1 MPDDIIWFEPPTV
14 CRWEAIDE
22 TEQSE
27 KIEKKRQDSMN
38 ERTSSMKKRSIG
50 KPKNIVNDFNLLNIP
65 PGIDLNCIMKEFVV
79 PRLPDGFTVKLEERS
94 MERKNSILKLLD
106 LIDTQPQSKI
116 MENAAAAHIKNVLQP
131 TNSPRPLHPKV
142 IVKRE
147 LQIIENPMQSATE
160 TIKTGQSIYM
170 LSQLLK
176 DLDDLCAEQ
185 EPYIDKKLEEISA
198 VLSKSPV
205 EEIVVETELEREPD
219 LNVPFLRGSEFSWS
233 FQKKETVE
241 IQPVE
246 EESDDSILS
255 SGDESNM
262 CVR

>member
-1 MPDDIIWFEPPTV
+1 
-14 CRWEAIDE
+14 
-22 TEQSE
+22 
-27 KIEKKRQDSMN
+27 MN
-38 ERTSSMKKRSIG
+38 ERSSYTKKKSAGRH
-50 KPKNIVNDFNLLNIP
+50 KNIVADFNLLNIP

-94 MERKNSILKLLD
+94 MERKNSIIKLLD
-106 LIDTQPQSKI
+106 LIDTQPQSKVMDNEI
-116 MENAAAAHIKNVLQP
+116 PTHIKNVLQP

-147 LQIIENPMQSATE
+147 LEIIENPMPTAID
-160 TIKTGQSIYM
+160 TIKSGNTVYL

-205 EEIVVETELEREPD
+205 EEIVEAEVEREPD
-219 LNVPFLRGSEFSWS
+219 FGQVSFLRGSDFSWS

-246 EESDDSILS
+246 EESDDSIIS

-262 CVR
+262 